1 MEQIN
6 HTKGKIKFM
15 MGKMKFM
22 IGNYQ
27 TKGSCGLGSGW
38 DD

>member
-1 MEQIN
+1 MELIN
-6 HTKGKIKFM
+6 HTKEKIKFM

-38 DD
+38 AD